1 MFKRLLPIN
10 TQTAGIKKILF
21 LARVRFVKTFTI
33 AFYRVAVFLFCS
45 GPFSYITMLYGAV
58 E

>member
-10 TQTAGIKKILF
+10 TQTAGIKNIV

-33 AFYRVAVFLFCS
+33 AFYRVAVFLFALA
-45 GPFSYITMLYGAV
+45 PYLV
-58 E
+58 

>member
-10 TQTAGIKKILF
+10 TQTAGIKKNIV

-33 AFYRVAVFLFCS
+33 AFYRVAVFLFALA
-45 GPFSYITMLYGAV
+45 PFLI
-58 E
+58 